1 MNGVFTMRYV
11 DYVYEMVERE
21 CDGVD
26 AIYEDY
32 IIYLVGGKGLKALIE
47 NRLVETC
54 GVINGNQLYTL
65 CNKQS

>member
-1 MNGVFTMRYV
+1 MSYV
-11 DYVYEMVERE
+11 DHIYDIVSRE
-21 CDGVD
+21 CKGVD

-54 GVINGNQLYTL
+54 GVINGRQLYTL
-65 CNKQS
+65 CDKEV